1 MNDNPSEMDLRYLA
15 LAIEFEG
22 TIGVYRY
29 NVTPKGGKTYECYNP
44 IISIGQVLER
54 RQLLDNLFALT
65 GVGTVKGRNDKA
77 QPNHRAMGQW
87 QVFGSEA
94 VALAEKLEPYLVTKR
109 RQAQLVAA
117 YMVGK
122 RGLKVSEEA
131 MAARRAAYTETLQ
144 LNRTG
149 PRSPEPSWA
158 AYTAEW
164 LEWCARARAE
174 DRMRLMGCSLDFEGN
189 VTIERFKSE
198 MGHRGVSHKPL
209 IQVGQVVHRKCLMEI
224 VMALARCGAIGDLQ
238 PEKGNHS
245 ATLRWIVS
253 GPKASALAKDVADH
267 LLAKRDAALALANF
281 PFTEQERRD
290 RDPVPQ
296 SMFDRREALYN
307 QAKDKESP

>member
-1 MNDNPSEMDLRYLA
+1 MNDNLSGMDLRYLA

-44 IISIGQVLER
+44 IISVGQVLER
-54 RQLLDNLFALT
+54 RQLLDKLFALT
-65 GVGTVKGRNDKA
+65 AVGTVKGRNDKV

-94 VALAEKLEPYLVTKR
+94 VALAGKLEPYLVTKR

-117 YMVGK
+117 YVVGK
-122 RGLKVSEEA
+122 RGLKVSEESL
-131 MAARRAAYTETLQ
+131 AARRAAYGETLQ

-158 AYTAEW
+158 KYAEEW
-164 LEWCARARAE
+164 LEWCARTRAE

-189 VTIERFKSE
+189 VAIERFKSE
-198 MGHRGVSHKPL
+198 MGHRGVSHKP
-209 IQVGQVVHRKCLMEI
+209 IIYVAQVEHRKCLMEI
-224 VMALARCGAIGDLQ
+224 VMALARCGAINSMR
-238 PEKGNHS
+238 PAEGNHA
-245 ATLRWIVS
+245 ATLRWQIS
-253 GPKASALAKDVADH
+253 GPKASTLAKDVADH
-267 LLAKRDAALALANF
+267 LLAKRDAAMALASF
-281 PFTEQERRD
+281 PFTEQERCQ

-307 QAKDKESP
+307 QAKDQT